1 MVGEQRTRAGQA
13 GKRRRVPRAEREEQM
28 LAVAEQV
35 FAERGYQ
42 AASMDEIAERV
53 GVSKPMLYE
62 YFGSKDG
69 LLLACVS
76 RARTE
81 LLEATRRATSGAAT
95 PEEML
100 GRGLLA
106 FFRFID
112 AHSRAWLV
120 LLHEALITVGPAAE
134 EIEAIRRQQT
144 DLIAT
149 LLAPHFPTA
158 TARELDA
165 YAQIIVG
172 ACERLAV
179 WRERHPDVTPE
190 EAARHLMDLTWLGL
204 AGLISRHGARPHRET
219 TGDGA

>member
-1 MVGEQRTRAGQA
+1 M
-13 GKRRRVPRAEREEQM
+13 PRAEREEQM

-69 LLLACVS
+69 LLLACIG
-76 RARTE
+76 RARAE
-81 LLEATRRATSGAAT
+81 LLEATRRAVADAST

-100 GRGLLA
+100 RRGLLA
-106 FFRFID
+106 FFEFID
-112 AHSRAWLV
+112 AHSRAWSV
-120 LLHEALITVGPAAE
+120 LLHEALITAGPAAA

-144 DLIAT
+144 DLIAA
-149 LLAPHFPTA
+149 LLAPRFPAA
-158 TARELDA
+158 TTRELDA
-165 YAQIIVG
+165 YAQIVIG

-190 EAARHLMDLTWLGL
+190 EATRLLMDLTWLGL
-204 AGLISRHGARPHRET
+204 AGLAARHGARPHPET
-219 TGDGA
+219 I